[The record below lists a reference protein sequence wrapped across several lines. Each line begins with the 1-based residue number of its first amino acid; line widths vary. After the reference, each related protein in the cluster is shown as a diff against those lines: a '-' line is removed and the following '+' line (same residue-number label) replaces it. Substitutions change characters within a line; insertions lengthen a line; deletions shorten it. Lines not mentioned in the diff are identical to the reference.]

1 MLTESSQRRL
11 TRLAAQYGRGI
22 YIVRSNGI
30 VVADLELPSRG
41 VLLWV
46 VGDIVVQWNSG
57 QEGKETQ
64 YDHET

>member
-11 TRLAAQYGRGI
+11 IRLAAQYGRGI

-46 VGDIVVQWNSG
+46 VGDIVVQWN
-57 QEGKETQ
+57 
-64 YDHET
+64 